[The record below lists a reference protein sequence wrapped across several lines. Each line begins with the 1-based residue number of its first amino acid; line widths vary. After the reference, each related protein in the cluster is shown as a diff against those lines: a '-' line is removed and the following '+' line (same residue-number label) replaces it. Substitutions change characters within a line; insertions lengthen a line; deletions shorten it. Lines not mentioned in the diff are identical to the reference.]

1 MEKINQL
8 REQIDEVDNQ
18 IILLLKKRV
27 TVCRSIGLLKK
38 DQNMAVHDSFRENCV
53 YENAKNQSVDLE
65 LNSKLVVA
73 IFHQIVNMCSEVQS

>member
-18 IILLLKKRV
+18 ILLLLKKRV
-27 TVCRSIGLLKK
+27 TICRAIGELKK

-53 YENAKNQSVDLE
+53 FENAKNQSEGLD
-65 LNSKLVVA
+65 LNSKEVVA
-73 IFHQIVNMCSEVQS
+73 IFHQIVNMCSAVQS

>member
-27 TVCRSIGLLKK
+27 TVCRAIGLLKK
-38 DQNMAVHDSFRENCV
+38 DHNMAVHDSFRENCV
-53 YENAKNQSVDLE
+53 YENAKSQSADLE
-65 LNSKLVVA
+65 LNSKLVVE